1 MFIGELK
8 KAWAQGRIEQAIV
21 LRLLRSPGLPKKHRS
36 GRETDFIYLLIF
48 IPHKNVEQIDPKDF
62 FIYLDRA
69 GKRDDIKT
77 YRSLFTVAEAMED
90 SGIENYIVFDGVQN
104 RDYESAFFALKAYL
118 NKRGLTFKPVELI
131 LDAIAAS
138 SRKDAKS
145 VPALAPTSSAPSAKM
160 RGEKRLFRKP
170 KSVSI

>member
-1 MFIGELK
+1 
-8 KAWAQGRIEQAIV
+8 
-21 LRLLRSPGLPKKHRS
+21 
-36 GRETDFIYLLIF
+36 
-48 IPHKNVEQIDPKDF
+48 
-62 FIYLDRA
+62 
-69 GKRDDIKT
+69 
-77 YRSLFTVAEAMED
+77 MED
-90 SGIENYIVFDGVQN
+90 SGIENYIVFDGVLS

-160 RGEKRLFRKP
+160 RGEKRLLRKP